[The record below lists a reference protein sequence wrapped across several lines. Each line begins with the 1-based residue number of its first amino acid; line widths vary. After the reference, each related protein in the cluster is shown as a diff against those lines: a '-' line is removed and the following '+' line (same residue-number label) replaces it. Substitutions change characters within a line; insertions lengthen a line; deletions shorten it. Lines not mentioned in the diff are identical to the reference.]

1 MTFDAGTARTWVTA
15 IAATVKENADYLT
28 QLDSAIGDADHGVN
42 LNRGFTAV
50 VAALDGFEA
59 DGPGQVFVKTGTT
72 LISKVGGAS
81 GPLYG
86 QAFRALGKALTGPE
100 ADAAAFGAGLRDSLA
115 AIQKLGAAAPGDK
128 TMVDALG
135 PATQALRASLS
146 NGGSIAEA
154 VDAAAEAAE
163 QGAQATVPMQARKGR
178 ASYLGERSIGHQ
190 DPGAT
195 SAALIVRA
203 LQQAV
208 AAEG

>member
-1 MTFDAGTARTWVTA
+1 

-86 QAFRALGKALTGPE
+86 QAFRALGKALTGPA
-100 ADAAAFGAGLRDSLA
+100 ADAAAFGAGLRESLA
-115 AIQKLGAAAPGDK
+115 GNPKLGRAAPGHQA
-128 TMVDALG
+128 VVEPLG
-135 PATQALRASLS
+135 PAV
-146 NGGSIAEA
+146 EA
-154 VDAAAEAAE
+154 VPPAAPEGFAA
-163 QGAQATVPMQARKGR
+163 
-178 ASYLGERSIGHQ
+178 
-190 DPGAT
+190 
-195 SAALIVRA
+195 
-203 LQQAV
+203 
-208 AAEG
+208 